1 MTVRDLLSSL
11 VMRVWSGLFCI
22 PEILALQQVPLDG
35 APSAALSMRTMQ
47 RVSGIDNLWG
57 LKPVKTRAAVTQPRM
72 ADRPSPVP

>member
-22 PEILALQQVPLDG
+22 PEILAWQQVSLDV

-47 RVSGIDNLWG
+47 RVPGVGNLWG
-57 LKPVKTRAAVTQPRM
+57 LKPVKTRVAVTQPRV
-72 ADRPSPVP
+72 ADRPRPAP